1 MDSITRIAVIAA
13 ISVGSTLPTVFDEL
27 WDAIENITNKR
38 KKKELKMFKSNK
50 LITTAKNICK
60 ALGIDMD
67 ALVCVK
73 WIYEM
78 EDMPA
83 NGILLI
89 TKTVDGH
96 KLFRVVFKTGT
107 CFEFIND
114 TSKDTLKHI
123 SMFKRKGYNK
133 YVISQ
138 IFDF

>member
-1 MDSITRIAVIAA
+1 
-13 ISVGSTLPTVFDEL
+13 
-27 WDAIENITNKR
+27 
-38 KKKELKMFKSNK
+38 MFKSNK

-60 ALGIDMD
+60 ALDIDTD
-67 ALVCVK
+67 ALICIK

-78 EDMPA
+78 ENAPA

-96 KLFRVVFKTGT
+96 KLFRVVFKTGV

-114 TSKDTLKHI
+114 TSKDTLKYS
-123 SMFKRKGYNK
+123 SMLKRKGYNK
-133 YVISQ
+133 HVISQ

>member
-1 MDSITRIAVIAA
+1 MDSITRIAVITSI
-13 ISVGSTLPTVFDEL
+13 ISSASCILPAVFDEL
-27 WDAIENITNKR
+27 WDDTTTNKR
-38 KKKELKMFKSNK
+38 KKKGMKMFKSNK

-60 ALGIDMD
+60 ALDVDTD
-67 ALVCVK
+67 ALICIK

-78 EDMPA
+78 ESTPA

-96 KLFRVVFKTGT
+96 KLFRVVFKTGA

-114 TSKDTLKHI
+114 TSKDTLKYA
-123 SMFKRKGYNK
+123 SMLKRKGYNK

>member
-1 MDSITRIAVIAA
+1 
-13 ISVGSTLPTVFDEL
+13 
-27 WDAIENITNKR
+27 
-38 KKKELKMFKSNK
+38 MFKSNK
-50 LITTAKNICK
+50 LIKTAKKLCK
-60 ALGIDMD
+60 ALGIDKD
-67 ALVCVK
+67 ALICVK

-78 EDMPA
+78 VDMPA

-96 KLFRVVFKTGT
+96 KLFRVIFKTRIY
-107 CFEFIND
+107 FEFIND

-123 SMFKRKGYNK
+123 SMFEREGYNK

>member
-1 MDSITRIAVIAA
+1 
-13 ISVGSTLPTVFDEL
+13 
-27 WDAIENITNKR
+27 
-38 KKKELKMFKSNK
+38 MFKSNK

-60 ALGIDMD
+60 ALDIDTD
-67 ALVCVK
+67 ALICIK

-78 EDMPA
+78 ENAPA

-89 TKTVDGH
+89 TKTVDRH
-96 KLFRVVFKTGT
+96 KLFRVIFKSGT

-114 TSKDTLKHI
+114 TSKDTLKYV
-123 SMFKRKGYNK
+123 SMFKRKGYSK

>member
-13 ISVGSTLPTVFDEL
+13 ISVSSALPTVFDEL
-27 WDAIENITNKR
+27 WDAIENRTNKR

-67 ALVCVK
+67 ALICVK

-78 EDMPA
+78 ENMPA

-114 TSKDTLKHI
+114 TSKDTLKYV
-123 SMFKRKGYNK
+123 SMFKRKGYSK

>member
-13 ISVGSTLPTVFDEL
+13 ISVSSAIPTVFDEL
-27 WDAIENITNKR
+27 WDAIENRTNKR

-50 LITTAKNICK
+50 LITTAKSICK
-60 ALGIDMD
+60 ALDIDTD
-67 ALVCVK
+67 ALICIK

-78 EDMPA
+78 ENAPA

-89 TKTVDGH
+89 TKTVDRH
-96 KLFRVVFKTGT
+96 KLFRVIFKSGT

>member
-13 ISVGSTLPTVFDEL
+13 ISVSSALPTVFDEL
-27 WDAIENITNKR
+27 WDAIENRTNKR

-50 LITTAKNICK
+50 LITTTKSICK

-67 ALVCVK
+67 ALICVK

-78 EDMPA
+78 ENTPA

-96 KLFRVVFKTGT
+96 KLFRVIFKSGT